1 VSYLGMKQLLEA
13 GVHFGHETK
22 RWNPKMKRYIF
33 AERNGI
39 FIIDLQKTLV
49 ESEKSFNFLRDMA
62 GRGNTILFVGTKK
75 QAQEILAAEARRCGM
90 PFINER
96 WLGGLLTNFKTIR
109 TRVERLK
116 DLQGMFDDESILRF
130 TKKEQISMGKE
141 LQRLQR
147 YLGGIRDMNRLPDA
161 LFVIDP
167 TKEAI
172 AVKEANKL
180 DIPVVALADTDSD
193 PDVLDFIIPGNDDA
207 IRSIQLV
214 TARLSDVIVEVR
226 GGSEEPVERPAEEAA
241 RQAERETLPT
251 PMSSPE
257 RTIKAAAAMAED
269 EEAAAGEPAAKPAP
283 AKEPTAKEPTAKETA
298 AKEAPAA
305 EETAPKE
312 AAAEATAK
320 AAPAELA
327 QAAATEAEAADATP
341 DDAEATAESEKAKPA
356 RRKAAAKASE
366 DDAKAEDAKAEA
378 KDAKADDG
386 EEKTADAAATETK
399 PRARTAKPKARAAK
413 ASEAEED
420 AEPAGQDEEQ
430 DENEEKNADAES

>member
-1 VSYLGMKQLLEA
+1 MSYLGMKQLLEA

-75 QAQEILAAEARRCGM
+75 QAQEILAAEAKRCGM

-116 DLQGMFDDESILRF
+116 DLQSMFDDESILRF

-193 PDVLDFIIPGNDDA
+193 PDVLDYIIPGNDDA

-226 GGSEEPVERPAEEAA
+226 GGADEPVERPLEEAA
-241 RQAERETLPT
+241 TQAQRETLPT

-257 RTIKAAAAMAED
+257 RTIKAAAAMAEH
-269 EEAAAGEPAAKPAP
+269 EADAA
-283 AKEPTAKEPTAKETA
+283 
-298 AKEAPAA
+298 APAA
-305 EETAPKE
+305 ERPAAQQPAAQAPAAETPAAETPAADEPATEKPAAEKPAAAAKAEPEPAE
-312 AAAEATAK
+312 AAAADTS
-320 AAPAELA
+320 
-327 QAAATEAEAADATP
+327 EAEAAAPAD
-341 DDAEATAESEKAKPA
+341 DDADDADDDEASQEAKP
-356 RRKAAAKASE
+356 RRRTRAAAKSESDDESADAAQEEQAGTASE
-366 DDAKAEDAKAEA
+366 DEDE
-378 KDAKADDG
+378 
-386 EEKTADAAATETK
+386 
-399 PRARTAKPKARAAK
+399 R
-413 ASEAEED
+413 
-420 AEPAGQDEEQ
+420 
-430 DENEEKNADAES
+430 

>member
-1 VSYLGMKQLLEA
+1 MSYLGMKQLLEA

-75 QAQEILAAEARRCGM
+75 QAQEILAAEAKRCGM

-116 DLQGMFDDESILRF
+116 DLQSMFDDESILRF

-193 PDVLDFIIPGNDDA
+193 PDVLDYIIPGNDDA

-226 GGSEEPVERPAEEAA
+226 GGADEPVERPLEEAA
-241 RQAERETLPT
+241 TQAQRETLPT

-257 RTIKAAAAMAED
+257 RTIKAAAAMAEH
-269 EEAAAGEPAAKPAP
+269 EADAA
-283 AKEPTAKEPTAKETA
+283 
-298 AKEAPAA
+298 APAA
-305 EETAPKE
+305 ERPAAQQPAAQAPAAETPAAETPAADEPATEKPAAEKPAAAAKAEPEPAE
-312 AAAEATAK
+312 AAAADTS
-320 AAPAELA
+320 
-327 QAAATEAEAADATP
+327 EAEAAAPADEA
-341 DDAEATAESEKAKPA
+341 DDGADDDEASQEAKP
-356 RRKAAAKASE
+356 RRRTRAAAKSESDDESADAAQEEQAGTASE
-366 DDAKAEDAKAEA
+366 DEDE
-378 KDAKADDG
+378 
-386 EEKTADAAATETK
+386 
-399 PRARTAKPKARAAK
+399 R
-413 ASEAEED
+413 
-420 AEPAGQDEEQ
+420 
-430 DENEEKNADAES
+430 

>member
-1 VSYLGMKQLLEA
+1 MSYLGMKQLLEA

-75 QAQEILAAEARRCGM
+75 QAQEILAAEAKRCGM

-167 TKEAI
+167 TKETI

-193 PDVLDFIIPGNDDA
+193 PDVLDYIIPGNDDA

-214 TARLSDVIVEVR
+214 TARLADVIVEVK
-226 GGSEEPVERPAEEAA
+226 GGADEPVERPLEATST
-241 RQAERETLPT
+241 QPQRETLPT

-269 EEAAAGEPAAKPAP
+269 EAGAPAP
-283 AKEPTAKEPTAKETA
+283 AP
-298 AKEAPAA
+298 
-305 EETAPKE
+305 
-312 AAAEATAK
+312 K
-320 AAPAELA
+320 AAPATGKPA
-327 QAAATEAEAADATP
+327 TGKPAAAEPAEPGAEAAKAAGTSATGTNTAGTNTAETNTTETNTTEAGANESTDEAAAAEKAAVAAEADAEVASTEEAEAAGS
-341 DDAEATAESEKAKPA
+341 DDETDDDTDDDTDDEASREAKPRRRA
-356 RRKAAAKASE
+356 RAAAKRD
-366 DDAKAEDAKAEA
+366 DDADDA
-378 KDAKADDG
+378 
-386 EEKTADAAATETK
+386 
-399 PRARTAKPKARAAK
+399 
-413 ASEAEED
+413 
-420 AEPAGQDEEQ
+420 
-430 DENEEKNADAES
+430 

>member
-1 VSYLGMKQLLEA
+1 MSYLGMKQLLEA

-49 ESEKSFNFLRDMA
+49 ESEKSFNFLRDLA

-116 DLQGMFDDESILRF
+116 DLQSMFDDESILRF
-130 TKKEQISMGKE
+130 TKKEQIAMGKE

-193 PDVLDFIIPGNDDA
+193 PDVLDYIIPGNDDA

-214 TARLSDVIVEVR
+214 TARLSDVIVEVK
-226 GGSEEPVERPAEEAA
+226 GGAEEPVERPAEETVQ
-241 RQAERETLPT
+241 QAQRETLPT

-257 RTIKAAAAMAED
+257 RTIKAAAAMAEG
-269 EEAAAGEPAAKPAP
+269 EADAGARARAQAP
-283 AKEPTAKEPTAKETA
+283 AQ
-298 AKEAPAA
+298 APAA
-305 EETAPKE
+305 E
-312 AAAEATAK
+312 
-320 AAPAELA
+320 PARPA
-327 QAAATEAEAADATP
+327 
-341 DDAEATAESEKAKPA
+341 ATAEQ
-356 RRKAAAKASE
+356 AAAKAEPETAEGGTQPASQPETAEPAAVAAGEASGPEASGPETGSPETGSE
-366 DDAKAEDAKAEA
+366 QADTDAEA
-378 KDAKADDG
+378 APKAR
-386 EEKTADAAATETK
+386 ASK
-399 PRARTAKPKARAAK
+399 PRARATQ
-413 ASEAEED
+413 
-420 AEPAGQDEEQ
+420 AEPAQAEP
-430 DENEEKNADAES
+430 ADAEGQADAGDEAASGEQAAEEEQK

>member
-1 VSYLGMKQLLEA
+1 MSYLGMKQLLEA

-116 DLQGMFDDESILRF
+116 DLEGMFEDESILRF
-130 TKKEQISMGKE
+130 TKKEQIAMGKE
-141 LQRLQR
+141 LQRLTR
-147 YLGGIRDMNRLPDA
+147 YLGGIKEMTRLPDA

-193 PDVLDFIIPGNDDA
+193 PDVLDYIIPGNDDA

-214 TARLSDVIVEVR
+214 TARLSDVIVEVK
-226 GGSEEPVERPAEEAA
+226 GGADEPVERPVEEATK
-241 RQAERETLPT
+241 QAQRETLPT

-257 RTIKAAAAMAED
+257 RTIKAAAAMAEG
-269 EEAAAGEPAAKPAP
+269 EQGAGAQAPAPKEATPPAATEPAA
-283 AKEPTAKEPTAKETA
+283 
-298 AKEAPAA
+298 APAA
-305 EETAPKE
+305 E
-312 AAAEATAK
+312 AAAEAAPESVS
-320 AAPAELA
+320 AAEPAA
-327 QAAATEAEAADATP
+327 GEAEAAQ
-341 DDAEATAESEKAKPA
+341 AEAGSEQAEAEPEKAPDEQAEGEAPA
-356 RRKAAAKASE
+356 AKKAA
-366 DDAKAEDAKAEA
+366 
-378 KDAKADDG
+378 
-386 EEKTADAAATETK
+386 
-399 PRARTAKPKARAAK
+399 AKPKARAAK
-413 ASEAEED
+413 AKAGADEAGGDEAGGDEASASEADGEQADEGKTNAEAEE
-420 AEPAGQDEEQ
+420 
-430 DENEEKNADAES
+430 